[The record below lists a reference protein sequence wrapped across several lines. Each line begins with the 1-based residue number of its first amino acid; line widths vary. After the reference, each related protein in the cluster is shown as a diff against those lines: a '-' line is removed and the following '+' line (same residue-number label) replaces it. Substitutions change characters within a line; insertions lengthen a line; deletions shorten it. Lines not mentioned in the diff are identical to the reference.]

1 VDSNIQKQNDDVR
14 FIRREVEAEAR
25 QRRAL
30 NVNRTPAVKIDF
42 QEGDQRLNIVPEGPG
57 FSGTFEGRAIVL
69 ANINE
74 DEMKVGRSGS
84 RHVEI
89 YKRISV
95 GALVQSFYGIYER
108 NGKKYAVM
116 EDLRNEP
123 TLARAI
129 EDGLLPDD
137 ATARIRIA
145 YELANTLAYFHSV
158 GILIKSLSDDT
169 VVLRK
174 LVDGTFQPCL
184 TNLETARM
192 VRILRFGRFYIYQT
206 YFSLIRSWKPL
217 LG

>member
-1 VDSNIQKQNDDVR
+1 MNSVIRKQNLDLQ

-25 QRRAL
+25 QRQAL

-42 QEGDQRLNIVPEGPG
+42 QEGDQRLNIVPDGSG

-69 ANINE
+69 ANVNE

-95 GALVQSFYGIYER
+95 GALVQSFYGIHER
-108 NGKKYAVM
+108 SGKKYAVM
-116 EDLRNEP
+116 EDLRKEL
-123 TLARAI
+123 TLSRAI
-129 EDGLLPDD
+129 EANLLPDD
-137 ATARIRIA
+137 LQTRIRIA
-145 YELANTLAYFHSV
+145 YELANTLAYFHSA
-158 GILIKSLSDDT
+158 GILVKSLSDDT

-192 VRILRFGRFYIYQT
+192 VSVLALGQFFYQT
-206 YFSLIRSWKPL
+206 YLFLTRSWKLL